1 MVFKAVRLVEITQ
14 EVSLDREEKT
24 KYRINVNTDLHV
36 NIKKMFML

>member
-14 EVSLDREEKT
+14 EVSLGRKEKT
-24 KYRINVNTDLHV
+24 KYRINVNIDLDV